1 MGKIV
6 KCRYAYCS
14 RFHESTELPIEEAVQ
29 SGKTTYYHADCYK
42 ESQSIRNTIDLF
54 QKHIN
59 KNVVFAILK
68 KTINN
73 IVYERGIDAEYLEF
87 GLRYY
92 IKNKIPLNYPGGL
105 YYVIQNKDIEKEW
118 NKLKIKQAKPSFE
131 IKDENNSREY
141 DYKPTQE
148 NDISSILC

>member
-1 MGKIV
+1 M
-6 KCRYAYCS
+6 
-14 RFHESTELPIEEAVQ
+14 
-29 SGKTTYYHADCYK
+29 
-42 ESQSIRNTIDLF
+42 
-54 QKHIN
+54 
-59 KNVVFAILK
+59 VFAILK

-141 DYKPTQE
+141 DYKPTKE